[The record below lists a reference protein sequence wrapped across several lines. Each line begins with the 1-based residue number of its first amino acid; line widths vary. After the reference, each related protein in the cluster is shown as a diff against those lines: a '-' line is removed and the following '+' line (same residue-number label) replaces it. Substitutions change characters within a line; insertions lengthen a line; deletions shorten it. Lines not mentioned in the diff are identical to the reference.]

1 MNNNKNFQKFVGGL
15 KTFGNNLA
23 TNVKQN
29 PLSVLTPKTTFMST
43 LAQTAVKPLTQKKV
57 VATTPVSNPS
67 ATNTTPTTIT
77 PPTKTAS
84 SSTFQQGSPAS
95 TYMNTLSNNTFQQP
109 QNTSTQT
116 PPTTTPIQQPQA
128 PKNDAY
134 SRYVSMLRGEDE
146 TAKKYLTSSQS
157 AMENLA
163 KIQSEAEQKDTMYR
177 RRQEDRRVQ
186 AGGTTAAANE
196 DIGIIGRDANRE
208 LADIALR
215 ESAAARTANLSR
227 DVYDQYI
234 NAGKSEYEAE
244 QAQMEANATNTE
256 GFTLGKDQVH
266 YDAQGNVIAG
276 GMSGDSIGDSSG
288 LSEWAKAINSGQA
301 KLSDV
306 PQEMRT
312 GVISQLGTVASQT
325 TSPQQQRGVD
335 QANVALSAFDKI
347 FANPALDLG
356 AANRKIGGI
365 IPGSKSR
372 DLKEAI
378 GTVQALIGFNEL
390 QKMREASPTGGA
402 LGQVSERE
410 IDFLQAL
417 AGSLKTN
424 QSDAQLKKNLQDI
437 QKSFQLLKLINSP
450 DGTQGVVDSIP
461 FVKNGD
467 NLIYTAEN
475 GDSYRRLPDGN
486 LQSFNNVGN
495 TRVSIPKSSRLA
507 FVNNNPG
514 NLRFVGQQGATK
526 GENGFAKFSS
536 PEAGIKALEN
546 QIKLDASRGLTL
558 QQFINKYAP
567 PSENNTNQYLTQMTQ
582 MLGVSPTTKISNVDI
597 NRLTQ
602 AIALKESGTRFA

>member
-15 KTFGNNLA
+15 KTFGNNLVS
-23 TNVKQN
+23 NVQKD
-29 PLSVLTPKTTFMST
+29 PVSVLTPRNTFVKT
-43 LAQTAVKPLTQKKV
+43 LAQTASAPLTQKKQ
-57 VATTPVSNPS
+57 VAQTPVSNPS
-67 ATNTTPTTIT
+67 ATNTTPTVIK
-77 PPTKTAS
+77 PPVNTTG

-95 TYMNTLSNNTFQQP
+95 TYMNTLSNNTYQQP
-109 QNTSTQT
+109 TPTPTPTQA
-116 PPTTTPIQQPQA
+116 PTTAPIQQPQA

-146 TAKKYLTSSQS
+146 TAKKYLTNSES
-157 AMENLA
+157 AMQRLA
-163 KIQSEAEQKDTMYR
+163 DIQNEAEQKDFGYR
-177 RRQEDRRVQ
+177 KLSEDRFVQ
-186 AGGTTAAANE
+186 PGGTTGGAREAIS
-196 DIGIIGRDANRE
+196 DISRKGNSE

-215 ESAAARTANLSR
+215 ESAATRTANLQR

-244 QAQMEANATNTE
+244 QAQAEANKQE
-256 GFTLGKDQVH
+256 GFTLGKDQVR

-276 GMSGDSIGDSSG
+276 GMSGDTTGDSSG

-347 FANPALDLG
+347 FSNPALTLG
-356 AANRKIGGI
+356 ALNRTIGGL
-365 IPGSKSR
+365 IPGSNSK

-417 AGSLKTN
+417 AGSLKTK
-424 QSDAQLKKNLQDI
+424 QSDAQLIKNLQDV

-461 FVKNGD
+461 FTKNGD
-467 NLIYTAEN
+467 NLVYTAEN

-486 LQSFNNVGN
+486 LESFKNVGN
-495 TRVSIPKSSRLA
+495 TRVSIPQSSRLA

-536 PEAGIKALEN
+536 PEAGVKALEN
-546 QIKLDASRGLTL
+546 QIKLDVSRGLTL

-567 PSENNTNQYLTQMTQ
+567 PTENNTNQYLAQMTQ
-582 MLGVSPTTKISNVDI
+582 MLGVPPTTKISNVDI
-597 NRLTQ
+597 KRLTQ

>member
-1 MNNNKNFQKFVGGL
+1 
-15 KTFGNNLA
+15 
-23 TNVKQN
+23 
-29 PLSVLTPKTTFMST
+29 
-43 LAQTAVKPLTQKKV
+43 
-57 VATTPVSNPS
+57 
-67 ATNTTPTTIT
+67 
-77 PPTKTAS
+77 
-84 SSTFQQGSPAS
+84 
-95 TYMNTLSNNTFQQP
+95 
-109 QNTSTQT
+109 
-116 PPTTTPIQQPQA
+116 
-128 PKNDAY
+128 
-134 SRYVSMLRGEDE
+134 MLRGEDE

-163 KIQSEAEQKDTMYR
+163 NIQNKAEGTEYDYR
-177 RRQEDRRVQ
+177 KRAEERFSR
-186 AGGTTAAANE
+186 AGGTTGGAREAVE
-196 DIGIIGRDANRE
+196 DINRKSNSE
-208 LADIALR
+208 LADIALQQ
-215 ESAAARTANLSR
+215 SAATRMASLSR
-227 DVYDQYI
+227 DVYNDYI

-244 QAQMEANATNTE
+244 QAQMEANETNTE
-256 GFTLGKDQVH
+256 GFTLGKDQVR

-276 GMSGDSIGDSSG
+276 SMSGDSTGDSSG

-356 AANRKIGGI
+356 AVNRKIGGI

-390 QKMREASPTGGA
+390 QKMREASSTGGA

-424 QSDAQLKKNLQDI
+424 QSNAQLKKNLQDI

-461 FVKNGD
+461 FGRKLAEQIPGAIFVNGQD
-467 NLIYTAEN
+467 TKKVSDRTKVYDLFAEHDDLIVIATVNIAGTGLSINRIFNLVTIDIGKA
-475 GDSYRRLPDGN
+475 
-486 LQSFNNVGN
+486 F
-495 TRVSIPKSSRLA
+495 TRVMQAI
-507 FVNNNPG
+507 G
-514 NLRFVGQQGATK
+514 
-526 GENGFAKFSS
+526 
-536 PEAGIKALEN
+536 
-546 QIKLDASRGLTL
+546 RGLRTASDKNSVIVTDICSDL
-558 QQFINKYAP
+558 KYSKKHIRERKNYYDEAKYKYKQHKINY
-567 PSENNTNQYLTQMTQ
+567 
-582 MLGVSPTTKISNVDI
+582 TKTVD
-597 NRLTQ
+597 
-602 AIALKESGTRFA
+602 

>member
-15 KTFGNNLA
+15 KTFGNNLVS
-23 TNVKQN
+23 NVKQN
-29 PLSVLTPKTTFMST
+29 PLSALTPKTTFMNT
-43 LAQTAVKPLTQKKV
+43 LAQTATAPLMKKKT

-67 ATNTTPTTIT
+67 ATNTTPTVIK
-77 PPTKTAS
+77 PPAS
-84 SSTFQQGSPAS
+84 TTGSSTFQQGSPAS
-95 TYMNTLSNNTFQQP
+95 TYMNTLSNNTYQQP
-109 QNTSTQT
+109 APTQT
-116 PPTTTPIQQPQA
+116 PTISPIQQPQP

-146 TAKKYLTSSQS
+146 TAKKYFEGST
-157 AMENLA
+157 ADMKRLA
-163 KIQSEAEQKDTMYR
+163 DIQNETEQKDTLYR
-177 RRQEDRRVQ
+177 RRQEDRLTQ
-186 AGGTTAAANE
+186 AGGTTAAANQ
-196 DIGIIGRDANRE
+196 DISVIGREANRE
-208 LADIALR
+208 LADLALR
-215 ESAAARTANLSR
+215 EGAAARTANLSR
-227 DVYDQYI
+227 SVYNDYI

-244 QAQMEANATNTE
+244 QAQAE
-256 GFTLGKDQVH
+256 GFTLGKDQVR
-266 YDAQGNVIAG
+266 YDAQGNIIAG
-276 GMSGDSIGDSSG
+276 GMSGDTTGDSSG

-347 FANPALDLG
+347 FSNPALNRG
-356 AANRKIGGI
+356 AANRTIAGL
-365 IPGSKSR
+365 IPGSNSK

-417 AGSLKTN
+417 AGSLKTK
-424 QSDAQLKKNLQDI
+424 QSDQQLKKNLQDV

-467 NLIYTAEN
+467 NLVYTAEN

-486 LQSFNNVGN
+486 LESFKNVGN
-495 TRVSIPKSSRLA
+495 TRVSIPQSSRLA

-536 PEAGIKALEN
+536 PEAGVKALES

-567 PSENNTNQYLTQMTQ
+567 PTENNTNQYLAQMTQ
-582 MLGVSPTTKISNVDI
+582 ILGVPPTTKISNVDI
-597 NRLTQ
+597 KRLTQ